1 MESLIKLAVVF
12 AIIIVL
18 IAFKRSINLVMA
30 IASVV
35 VIVLYRLPV
44 DAILPAL
51 RQGALGYNTI
61 NALLVL
67 YCITFLQR
75 MMESRK
81 QLLGC
86 QTAMNGLFNNCRI
99 NAALTPFMLGCL
111 PAASTV
117 LICGPIVRDAVG
129 DSLKV
134 EETAAITSYFRHI
147 SEAFMPTYSNI
158 LIAVSLTAGLVTPG
172 TFVVGMLP
180 VVLCLFLSG
189 YFVYL
194 RKVPKDTGMVPDQPK
209 GAYFGLF
216 VKSIWPIFLS
226 IGLVLLPIDLPMVGS
241 VPVWGAVIVCIILE
255 LFVNKFSVQE
265 VIPFFRSAFEGKL
278 MLNTLALMI
287 FGQLLNATGVVNL
300 LPEYFAKLP
309 IPMFLI
315 YALIFTVAPLV
326 GGTMAV
332 YVLCIPMMLNT
343 TGGVGFF
350 SLFLLCMTMQYVIM
364 QVCPTHI
371 CLTLCAEDYKIPLG
385 SLIVKTAPLVI
396 VATALAFGYY
406 FILSA
411 FGL

>member
-1 MESLIKLAVVF
+1 MQSLIKLAAVF
-12 AIIIVL
+12 ALIVVL
-18 IAFKRSINLVMA
+18 IAFKRPINLVMA

-35 VIVLYRLPV
+35 VVLLYRLPM
-44 DAILPAL
+44 DAVLPAL
-51 RQGALGYNTI
+51 KNGVLGYNTI

-86 QTAMNGLFNNCRI
+86 QTAMNGLFNNRRV

-129 DSLKV
+129 DSLKTD
-134 EETAAITSYFRHI
+134 ETAAITSYFRHI
-147 SEAFMPTYSNI
+147 SEAFMPTYSNL
-158 LIAVSLTAGLVTPG
+158 LIAVGLTAGLVTPAS
-172 TFVVGMLP
+172 FVVGMLP

-194 RKVPKDTGMVPDQPK
+194 RKVPRETGMVPDQPK
-209 GAYFGLF
+209 SAYLALL

-226 IGLVLLPIDLPMVGS
+226 IALVLMPIKIPVVGS
-241 VPVWGAVIVCIILE
+241 VPVWGAVTVCIILE
-255 LFVNKFSVQE
+255 LFVNKFSAKE
-265 VIPFFRSAFEGKL
+265 VIPFFRTAFEAKL
-278 MLNTLALMI
+278 MLNTLAVMI
-287 FGQLLNATGVVNL
+287 FGQLLNATGVVTL

-332 YVLCIPMMLNT
+332 YVLCIPMMLDS
-343 TGGVGFF
+343 TGGVHFF

-385 SLIVKTAPLVI
+385 SLIAKAMPLVI
-396 VATALAFGYY
+396 VATILAFGYY

-411 FGL
+411 CGL

>member
-1 MESLIKLAVVF
+1 MQSLIKLAAVF
-12 AIIIVL
+12 ALIVAL
-18 IAFKRSINLVMA
+18 IAFKRPINLVMA

-35 VIVLYRLPV
+35 VVLLYHLPM
-44 DAILPAL
+44 DAVLPAL
-51 RQGALGYNTI
+51 KNGVLGYNTI

-86 QTAMNGLFNNCRI
+86 QTAMNGLFNNRRV

-129 DSLKV
+129 DSLKTD
-134 EETAAITSYFRHI
+134 ETAAITSYFRHI
-147 SEAFMPTYSNI
+147 SEAFMPTYSNL
-158 LIAVSLTAGLVTPG
+158 LIAVGLTAGLVTPAS
-172 TFVVGMLP
+172 FVVGMLP

-194 RKVPKDTGMVPDQPK
+194 RKVPRETGMVPDQPK
-209 GAYFGLF
+209 SAYLALL

-226 IGLVLLPIDLPMVGS
+226 IALVLMPIKIPVVGS

-255 LFVNKFSVQE
+255 LFVNKFSAQE
-265 VIPFFRSAFEGKL
+265 VIPFFRTAFEAKL
-278 MLNTLALMI
+278 MLNTLAVMI
-287 FGQLLNATGVVNL
+287 FGQLLNATGVVTL

-332 YVLCIPMMLNT
+332 YVLCIPMMLDS
-343 TGGVGFF
+343 TGGVHFF

-385 SLIVKTAPLVI
+385 SLIAKAMPLVI
-396 VATALAFGYY
+396 VATILAFGYY

-411 FGL
+411 CGL

>member
-1 MESLIKLAVVF
+1 MQSLIKLAAVF
-12 AIIIVL
+12 ALIVAL
-18 IAFKRSINLVMA
+18 IAFKRPINLVMA

-35 VIVLYRLPV
+35 VVLLYHLPM
-44 DAILPAL
+44 DAVLPAL
-51 RQGALGYNTI
+51 KNGVLGYNTI

-86 QTAMNGLFNNCRI
+86 QTAMNGLFNNRRV

-129 DSLKV
+129 DSLKTD
-134 EETAAITSYFRHI
+134 ETAAITSYFRHI
-147 SEAFMPTYSNI
+147 SEAFMPTYSNL
-158 LIAVSLTAGLVTPG
+158 LIAVGLTAGLVTPAS
-172 TFVVGMLP
+172 FVVGMLP

-194 RKVPKDTGMVPDQPK
+194 RKVPRETGMVPDQPK
-209 GAYFGLF
+209 SAYLALL

-226 IGLVLLPIDLPMVGS
+226 IALVLMPIKIPVVGS
-241 VPVWGAVIVCIILE
+241 VPVWGAVTVCIILE
-255 LFVNKFSVQE
+255 LFVNKFSAQE
-265 VIPFFRSAFEGKL
+265 VIPFFRTAFEAKL
-278 MLNTLALMI
+278 MLNTLAVMI
-287 FGQLLNATGVVNL
+287 FGQLLNATGVVTL

-332 YVLCIPMMLNT
+332 YVLCIPMMLDS
-343 TGGVGFF
+343 TGGVHFF

-385 SLIVKTAPLVI
+385 SLIAKAMPLVI
-396 VATALAFGYY
+396 VATILAFGYY

-411 FGL
+411 CGL